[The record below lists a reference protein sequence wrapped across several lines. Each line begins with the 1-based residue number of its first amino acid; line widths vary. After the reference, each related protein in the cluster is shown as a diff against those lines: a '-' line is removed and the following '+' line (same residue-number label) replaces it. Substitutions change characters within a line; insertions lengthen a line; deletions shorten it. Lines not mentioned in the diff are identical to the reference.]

1 MVDWLAGNRVRGTST
16 ERTSTTG
23 FNNTPAI
30 SGGWKEVARTT
41 LGSNNANI
49 NVSSIPDKRYY
60 MILSDITLTGA
71 GTGGGARLGSGSVD
85 STANYAQRW
94 SANGAADGA
103 SGGYSNYHSVG
114 GYSNSDE
121 FYVTYIANK
130 SDKEKLIQTHR
141 VYGLGGGAG
150 NDPKR
155 AEYVSKWVNTS
166 NPLDYINYYQ
176 GGSDQY
182 ANGSEIVVLGWDD
195 TDTHTTN
202 FWEELATNTASG
214 GGSTQEVT
222 FTAKKYLWFQCY
234 FELSGSTDIPRFQ
247 VGNGSFDTGNNYAER
262 FSGNGGA
269 DETQTSRSD
278 IHIDKASSKPFFV
291 NGFIINNASQEK
303 LFIIHSTEQ
312 NTAGAGNAPTR
323 IENVGKWTNTSNQID
338 RLRITF
344 GTDTINAGAIM
355 KVWGHD

>member
-1 MVDWLAGNRVRGTST
+1 MTISYNSGRRIQGTST
-16 ERTSTTG
+16 DVA
-23 FNNTPAI
+23 PI

-41 LGSNNANI
+41 LGSDTSTI
-49 NVSSIPDKRYY
+49 DVSSLTDKRYY
-60 MILSDITLTGA
+60 MILSSFRMA
-71 GTGGGARLGSGSVD
+71 TGGNPYVRLNSDTGNFYNQRYGVNGGD
-85 STANYAQRW
+85 STFQTGRGRYGWVAGINTLPYFHVDFAAN
-94 SANGAADGA
+94 
-103 SGGYSNYHSVG
+103 
-114 GYSNSDE
+114 
-121 FYVTYIANK
+121 IAT
-130 SDKEKLIQTHR
+130 KEKLLVGNTVHQNTA
-141 VYGLGGGAG
+141 GAG
-150 NDPKR
+150 NAPNRGEGVWKH
-155 AEYVSKWVNTS
+155 SQTS
-166 NPLDYINYYQ
+166 NPITSVNHWDNSGGNYE
-176 GGSDQY
+176 S
-182 ANGSEIVVLGWDD
+182 GSECVVLGWDPD
-195 TDTHTTN
+195 DTHTTN

-262 FSGNGGA
+262 FSGNGGT
-269 DETQTSRSD
+269 DETQINRSD

-303 LFIIHSTEQ
+303 LFIIHSVEQ

-338 RLRITF
+338 RLRTTF

-355 KVWGHD
+355 KVWGSN